1 MTDAERLRIAWLV
14 RGSLALLFAYH
25 GLVPKLLWLS
35 TDEVRMINAHGWAN
49 AAPIAYAAGLAE
61 LLWAA
66 VLLICRQ
73 ARWPLLVSAVLL
85 LGLLLDVL
93 WFAPD
98 LLLQAFNPFST
109 NMLGLALCLIG
120 WWVSAPR
127 PIAD

>member
-1 MTDAERLRIAWLV
+1 
-14 RGSLALLFAYH
+14 
-25 GLVPKLLWLS
+25 
-35 TDEVRMINAHGWAN
+35 MINAHGWAN

-98 LLLQAFNPFST
+98 LLRQAFNPFST